1 MLYTLLFDQDYSELV
16 DGQKEP
22 VGNRDNLIHKLK
34 QRIQERERALEVHNH
49 AYTSCFTYLTIF
61 K

>member
-49 AYTSCFTYLTIF
+49 VYTSCFTYLTIF